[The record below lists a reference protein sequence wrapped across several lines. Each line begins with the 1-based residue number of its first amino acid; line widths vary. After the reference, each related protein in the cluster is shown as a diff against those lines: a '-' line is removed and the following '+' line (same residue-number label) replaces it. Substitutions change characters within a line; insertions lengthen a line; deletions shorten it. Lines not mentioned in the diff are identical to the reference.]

1 MSDNDFLFQRFG
13 DVQFPIKDV
22 QNAQLFSVLD
32 PARDR
37 LLAFFK
43 AAINQ
48 ELAHSTTSA
57 VAGSPWAIVRAN
69 TILSNAMPVQDVAY
83 LQPTGDLMK
92 ESGWGM
98 PLLCLY
104 RTSAAHEEF
113 SLQREL
119 IRTTWGLDY
128 ILPPLAADERR
139 KLAGVLVGVRALVG
153 LLVRKRSHPAY
164 DNGRLQFGQNFGG
177 FDTMKIVSSNEGPAQ
192 FSDQFGSNYYYAVH
206 FDIETTELDNM
217 AADFLTKVDENGNT
231 IVVQD
236 THYSPLYTDFAG
248 VDLSVGVQSPEGTLP
263 DAVQARTDTNPDP
276 NYGKVNS

>member
-13 DVQFPIKDV
+13 DVQFPIEGV
-22 QNAQLFSVLD
+22 RNAQLFSVLD

-48 ELAHSTTSA
+48 ELAHSTTSV

-104 RTSAAHEEF
+104 RTSAIHEEF

-119 IRTTWGLDY
+119 IRTTWGFDY

-139 KLAGVLVGVRALVG
+139 KLAGMLPGVRALIS
-153 LLVRKRSHPAY
+153 LLIRKRSHPAY
-164 DNGRLQFGQNFGG
+164 QNGQLQFGQNFGG
-177 FDTMKIVSSNEGPAQ
+177 FDTMKVVSSNEGPAQ
-192 FSDQFGSNYYYAVH
+192 FSDQSGSNYYYAVH
-206 FDIETTELDNM
+206 FDMETTELDNM
-217 AADFLTKVDENGNT
+217 AAEFLTKVDENGNT
-231 IVVQD
+231 IVVQNLN
-236 THYSPLYTDFAG
+236 YSPLYTDFAG
-248 VDLSVGVQSPEGTLP
+248 VDVSAGLSSPYGTLP

-276 NYGKVNS
+276 NYSKV